1 MDEEGRAADADELPV
16 CGSMLQSNQNADGFV
31 DLQGGK
37 SEIPRLSRAAKLS
50 ELAPGIKLRVATA
63 NGAAAGATGSGD
75 STSSTSSS
83 IGGAVAS
90 ASLGAVKSASSSLLG
105 KLSSAPT
112 ATGGARP
119 SSLAERDGEVEDE
132 EELDG
137 EGAGKPEGTG
147 PDGTRHRKKDKAGT
161 DADGSP
167 DHVGDDGEVDTD
179 GGRSESSLI
188 TKRAIIQSLLEMKQ
202 KMAADVEDDRE
213 EERSDPENV
222 TEMSRDPEQEVP
234 VREITSE
241 PAEEVDAA
249 TATIGTTTSGS
260 STTADSE
267 LRQRLVKNKVL
278 VISPTNSD
286 SSLDDEAARTGD
298 NCSEAVATSR
308 GKNALDSS
316 SSKGSPPSSTKRRK
330 GEIVDYELRARVL
343 DDDSPANGESAGVD
357 EPHETGADSAP
368 PASPRSPSASRRPG
382 TDTPDNA
389 GTSSTSPVVPRDMQ
403 VVEFSDV
410 EGFEGSS
417 GEAPKKIG
425 LEYAV
430 EKVILSLL
438 SPAIHGLKSIGIPSA
453 QSRAEQLMLATP
465 DHGPE
470 LDRTEACV
478 RGIIAGSENKHT
490 SRVLV
495 DFFLDMVPFLG
506 CPTILIKN
514 TWAELRGIAVIAALY
529 GHDVNTPRVQHE
541 ILTCLV
547 PQGSPEEMGTPADNT
562 SVLLTDT
569 AGKVAKAIIKN
580 AVERATGLRLC
591 ADVVELATLMY
602 NLYTPASQNKIED
615 DSGFV
620 HVGCTPTATAR
631 QYFRP
636 KMLNQINHV
645 YVPLLLMGCIANQI
659 AQMLD
664 LLFASSWWLILPVL
678 GGTSGLVYYSYRRV
692 DDIASFF
699 RTIPGYYLTVVVFG
713 IHALMPMFSAFASM
727 QMVMPFCLHA
737 LDWSSS
743 FEEFSVFLLG
753 CANFL
758 HLLLK
763 KLNFAKL
770 HPVEKFVQRWNFLL
784 LPINPRGGTGD
795 NSADAHRLLKRTVH
809 CILLLRRMFLIG
821 CGCVFAI
828 YSVAWMEYLGGALFL
843 GAGQRGLMLGKVV
856 VRQRREA
863 WQMQQAR
870 DRTSSA
876 KRAEASRSAGEDGA
890 TDSETAR
897 RLQDE
902 AGASPV
908 DVQTAGA
915 TAVSAEGDDGSR
927 TNYGFWTYVGATSGG
942 TRDAA
947 SESVEIAQ
955 ADAAAVPANAAAAAG
970 RWGKLSSSLSLSAS
984 SWWGKEEEPNAATN
998 AAPSSLMQEQQVV
1011 SGESHEQS
1019 ENGHGAGT
1027 RATVDSPTPQQDQ
1040 DQQDLNHDREDSQG
1054 QQQPHSAAASNK
1066 LSDEDREADWI
1077 VWEFLVRSRIL
1088 MLAALSAWCQHHV
1101 TDVLRKRE
1109 VLLKLVGAERILAN
1123 SLCLLLN
1130 GIAIVSGTHITNV
1143 TLAEFLEKIT
1153 PPAIVC
1159 CGIVAARSRS
1169 LLLGFALSLF
1179 PAIEARFL
1187 PLVNYG
1193 GSFIT
1198 GVVIS
1203 AWAFVILGK
1212 EYLKHGRSMEASHA
1226 YRLAYLVPGEVS
1238 DRTVAFL
1245 DEAVSRVRNR
1255 TMQYMA
1261 VNFLEKL
1268 FRFFLGKQA

>member
-298 NCSEAVATSR
+298 NS
-308 GKNALDSS
+308 
-316 SSKGSPPSSTKRRK
+316 
-330 GEIVDYELRARVL
+330 
-343 DDDSPANGESAGVD
+343 
-357 EPHETGADSAP
+357 
-368 PASPRSPSASRRPG
+368 
-382 TDTPDNA
+382 
-389 GTSSTSPVVPRDMQ
+389 
-403 VVEFSDV
+403 
-410 EGFEGSS
+410 
-417 GEAPKKIG
+417 
-425 LEYAV
+425 
-430 EKVILSLL
+430 
-438 SPAIHGLKSIGIPSA
+438 
-453 QSRAEQLMLATP
+453 
-465 DHGPE
+465 
-470 LDRTEACV
+470 
-478 RGIIAGSENKHT
+478 
-490 SRVLV
+490 
-495 DFFLDMVPFLG
+495 
-506 CPTILIKN
+506 
-514 TWAELRGIAVIAALY
+514 VIAALY

-753 CANFL
+753 SGPFI
-758 HLLLK
+758 
-763 KLNFAKL
+763 
-770 HPVEKFVQRWNFLL
+770 EKFVQRWNFLL

-843 GAGQRGLMLGKVV
+843 GAGQRGLMLGKV
-856 VRQRREA
+856 
-863 WQMQQAR
+863 
-870 DRTSSA
+870 
-876 KRAEASRSAGEDGA
+876 
-890 TDSETAR
+890 
-897 RLQDE
+897 
-902 AGASPV
+902 
-908 DVQTAGA
+908 
-915 TAVSAEGDDGSR
+915 
-927 TNYGFWTYVGATSGG
+927 
-942 TRDAA
+942 
-947 SESVEIAQ
+947 
-955 ADAAAVPANAAAAAG
+955 
-970 RWGKLSSSLSLSAS
+970 
-984 SWWGKEEEPNAATN
+984 
-998 AAPSSLMQEQQVV
+998 
-1011 SGESHEQS
+1011 
-1019 ENGHGAGT
+1019 
-1027 RATVDSPTPQQDQ
+1027 QDQ